1 MNGKRDK
8 ILAILLLLVCSA
20 ISQARIKLVAL
31 PERAATVIRL
41 DNPRATLIEEERVL
55 TLQEGVNKVDFS
67 WKGVSI
73 DADSIRLRPIGHP
86 DPPPQLSAKAEA
98 GGAGKV
104 TLLSVSYPPGEA
116 ALVWDISSDSDYA
129 ETVRIS
135 YLLSNIDRLITYK
148 AIADKPET
156 YVDLKSFLVLRN
168 FSGEDFDR
176 ARVLL
181 DYGEAFEQGIDH
193 EETKRMLFLKADKVP
208 ITKVWTFDAAKL
220 PWDPEKLP
228 APASPDASRGGGENR
243 NVGIPVSYRIVNN
256 ANSKL
261 GEFALWGGKARLF
274 QDDGHDSTIFLGE
287 DVTGLVPVGEKMELY
302 IGDSRD
308 IVVTQRKM
316 TDAQINIRRN
326 NKDKIILYDTDEVIT
341 ARIENFKDSPAILTV
356 IQHIPGQPAATV
368 RQHGEWDMEKCNMK
382 YKKKDANTLEFE
394 IELPART
401 EEGPA
406 VKELKMHYH
415 RRNVRP

>member
-1 MNGKRDK
+1 MRCKRNK
-8 ILAILLLLVCSA
+8 ILAMVLGLVVVTIA
-20 ISQARIKLVAL
+20 EARIKLVAL

-41 DNPRATLIEEERVL
+41 DNPQWTLIEEERVL
-55 TLQEGVNKVDFS
+55 TLQKGLNKVDFS

-73 DADSIRLRPIGHP
+73 DADSIRLRALDHP
-86 DPPPQLSAKAEA
+86 DPNY
-98 GGAGKV
+98 V
-104 TLLSVSYPPGEA
+104 TLLSVSYPPNEA
-116 ALVWDISSDSDYA
+116 ALVWDISCDDNYA

-135 YLLSNIDRLITYK
+135 YLLRNIDRLITYK

-156 YVDLKSFLVLRN
+156 MVDLKSYLVLRN
-168 FSGEDFDR
+168 FSGEDFDE

-193 EETKRMLFLKADKVP
+193 EETKRMLFLKANKVP

-220 PWDPEKLP
+220 PWDPEKL
-228 APASPDASRGGGENR
+228 ENK
-243 NVGIPVSYRIVNN
+243 NVGIPVSYRIVND
-256 ANSKL
+256 AKSSL

-274 QDDGHDSTIFLGE
+274 QDDGHESTIFLGE

-316 TDAQINIRRN
+316 KDNRINLRKN
-326 NKDKIILYDTDEVIT
+326 NDDRVVLYDTDEIIT
-341 ARIENFKDSPAILTV
+341 AKIENFKDGPAVLTM
-356 IQHIPGQPAATV
+356 IQHIPGQ
-368 RQHGEWDMEKCNMK
+368 WDMAKCNME

-394 IELPART
+394 IKLPART

-406 VKELKMHYH
+406 VKELNMHYH

>member
-1 MNGKRDK
+1 MNGKRMK
-8 ILAILLLLVCSA
+8 LMTILVLLVCVGIA
-20 ISQARIKLVAL
+20 QARIKLVAL

-41 DNPRATLIEEERVL
+41 DNPQWTLIEEERVL
-55 TLQEGVNKVDFS
+55 TLQNGLNKVDFS

-73 DADSIRLRPIGHP
+73 DADSIRLRALDHP
-86 DPPPQLSAKAEA
+86 D
-98 GGAGKV
+98 KV
-104 TLLSVSYPPGEA
+104 TLLSVSYPPNEA

-148 AIADKPET
+148 AVADKPET
-156 YVDLKSFLVLRN
+156 YVDLKSYLVLRN
-168 FSGEDFDR
+168 FSGEDFDK

-208 ITKVWTFDAAKL
+208 ITKVWTFDAAEL
-220 PWDPEKLP
+220 PWDPEKL
-228 APASPDASRGGGENR
+228 ENK
-243 NVGIPVSYRIVNN
+243 NVGVPVSYRIVNDTK
-256 ANSKL
+256 SGL

-274 QDDGHDSTIFLGE
+274 QDDGHESTIFLGE
-287 DVTGLVPVGEKMELY
+287 DVTGMVPVGEKTELY

-316 TDAQINIRRN
+316 KDERINLQRN
-326 NKDKIILYDTDEVIT
+326 NDNRVVLYDTDELIT
-341 ARIENFKDSPAILTV
+341 AKIENFKDGPAVLTM
-356 IQHIPGQPAATV
+356 IQHIPGQ
-368 RQHGEWDMEKCNMK
+368 WDMEKCNME
-382 YKKKDANTLEFE
+382 YKRKDAGTLEFE
-394 IELPART
+394 IKLPART
-401 EEGPA
+401 EDGPA
-406 VKELKMHYH
+406 VKELEMHYH